1 MMTPLEKFYHWEK
14 TIPEKVFLRQPVNG
28 EWKNYTYRQAGQEI
42 RRMARAIHD
51 LNLPTHSKIALLS
64 KNCAHWIMADLAIWM
79 SGNIT
84 VPLYPTITAGTI
96 EQILIHSESS
106 AIFVGKLD
114 DYPSQKAGIPA
125 GVTKIT
131 FPFYGVGEG
140 LQWDDLMAKYEPLAG
155 EFVPGLQDL
164 ASITYTSGTT
174 GVPKGVMMTV
184 ESLSFSVSL
193 AINRIHETIGEFPH
207 PRLFS
212 YLPLSHI
219 AERMVIGLF
228 GLYEGGMISFAESL
242 DSFGKNLGDTQP
254 ELFFGVPRIWAKFQE
269 KILEKMPQKK
279 LDTLLRIP
287 ILSSIVKKKIQKGL
301 GLHASKINLSGA
313 APIPVDLI
321 NWFGKL
327 GITIREVYG
336 MTENCAVSHI
346 NLEKIKV
353 GTVGRAWPG
362 IETRISDE
370 GEIQTRHTGTMLGY
384 YKAPDLTAEMFTADG
399 YLKTGDQGAVDPD
412 GFLTITGRIKDL
424 FKTDKGKYV
433 APAPIEM
440 QLLRNPDI
448 EQVCVV
454 GMGIPQPIA
463 LVVPSAAGKAKPKK
477 ELAASL
483 EALISEINPGLEHH
497 ERLEKA
503 VVMKDAWT
511 VENNLMTPTLKVKR
525 NEVEKIHLPK
535 YKNWYDVMEKVV
547 WE

>member
-1 MMTPLEKFYHWEK
+1 MITPLEKFYHWEK
-14 TIPEKVFLRQPVNG
+14 TTPDNIFLRQPING
-28 EWKNYTYRQAGQEI
+28 VWKTYTYRQAGQEI

-51 LNLPTHSKIALLS
+51 LNLPANSKIALLS
-64 KNCAHWIMADLAIWM
+64 KNCAHWLMADLAIWM

-96 EQILIHSESS
+96 EQILKHSESS

-114 DYPSQKAGIPA
+114 DYSSQRSGIPD
-125 GVTKIT
+125 GITKIT
-131 FPFYGVGEG
+131 FPYYGVGEG
-140 LQWDDLMAKYEPLAG
+140 LQWDDLLARYEPLQG

-174 GVPKGVMMTV
+174 GVPKGVMMTF

-193 AINRIHETIGEFPH
+193 AIERIHQTIGKFPH

-228 GLYEGGMISFAESL
+228 GIYEGGIISFAESL
-242 DSFGKNLGDTQP
+242 ETFGKNLADTQP

-279 LDTLLRIP
+279 LDRLLKIP
-287 ILSSIVKKKIQKGL
+287 IINGIVKKKIQKAL
-301 GLHASKINLSGA
+301 GLNASRINLSGA

-321 NWFGKL
+321 NWFAKL
-327 GITIREVYG
+327 GIVIREVYG

-362 IETRISDE
+362 IETRLSDE
-370 GEIQTRHTGTMLGY
+370 GEVQTRHAGTMLGY
-384 YKAPDLTAEMFTADG
+384 YKAPDLTQEMFTQDG
-399 YLKTGDQGAVDPD
+399 FLKTGDQGAVDSD

-440 QLLRNPDI
+440 QLLSNPDI

-463 LVVPSAAGKAKPKK
+463 LIVLSVMGKAKSKSDI
-477 ELAASL
+477 AQSL
-483 EALISEINPGLEHH
+483 STLINEINPGLEHH

-503 VVMKDAWT
+503 VVMREPWT
-511 VENNLMTPTLKVKR
+511 IENNLMTPTLKVKR

-535 YKNWYDVMEKVV
+535 YKNWYEVTEKVV